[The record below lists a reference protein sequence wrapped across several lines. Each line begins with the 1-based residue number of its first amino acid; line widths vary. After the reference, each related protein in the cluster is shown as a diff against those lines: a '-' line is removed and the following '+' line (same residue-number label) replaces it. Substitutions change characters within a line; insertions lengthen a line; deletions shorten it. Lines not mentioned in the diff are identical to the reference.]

1 VSEAAV
7 AKEVERISIFGLGRL
22 GAVVAGCY
30 ASRGV
35 PVIGVDV
42 DEAAVRAVASGTAP
56 VREPGLDELYASCAD
71 RLDATR
77 DVRRAVLE
85 TDASLLLV
93 PTPSEPDGSYSLRHV
108 LDVCREIGRTLA
120 EKDGDHLVV
129 LKSTV
134 LPGASNAE
142 VVPVLERTSGRRC
155 GEGFGF
161 AYGPEFVALGS
172 VIHDVFHPELCLLG
186 ESDPRSGDRVEA
198 LYRRL
203 LGDEPP
209 LARMNLVNAELAKLA
224 VNAYVTQKISFANS
238 LALLC
243 ERLPGGSVDAV
254 TQAIGR
260 DGRIG
265 RRYLKGGL
273 GFGGPCFPRD
283 NRALLEL
290 ARRHGARFELAE
302 AADAVNEQPAL
313 AVVARVARRLRAGG
327 RVGVLGLAYKP
338 KTAVVER
345 SQGVLMARRLA
356 ELGFEV
362 TVFDPLAMRE
372 GRAELGD
379 HVKYAESAEA
389 LLDGQEAVI
398 VATPCT
404 EFAGLDWERRRD
416 VFVLDCWGLL
426 EGHDGRRRVRF
437 GVAEPDP
444 HEGSAG

>member
-1 VSEAAV
+1 
-7 AKEVERISIFGLGRL
+7 
-22 GAVVAGCY
+22 
-30 ASRGV
+30 
-35 PVIGVDV
+35 
-42 DEAAVRAVASGTAP
+42 
-56 VREPGLDELYASCAD
+56 
-71 RLDATR
+71 
-77 DVRRAVLE
+77 
-85 TDASLLLV
+85 
-93 PTPSEPDGSYSLRHV
+93 
-108 LDVCREIGRTLA
+108 
-120 EKDGDHLVV
+120 V